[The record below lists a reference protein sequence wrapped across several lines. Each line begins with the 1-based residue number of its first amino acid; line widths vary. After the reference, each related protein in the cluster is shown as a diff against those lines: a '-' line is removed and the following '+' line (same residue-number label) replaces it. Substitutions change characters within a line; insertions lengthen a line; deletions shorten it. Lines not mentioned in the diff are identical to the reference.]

1 MRRGI
6 PSMRATAILPALLLA
21 TLCAAPTARAQG
33 TAVVEGYVRDGR
45 GNPLPH
51 HTVVLKADGGM
62 QVDRTITDREGHYKF
77 FQIGAGT
84 FHVTVELKPP
94 QMADSVRIEIL
105 TGERDAHRRA
115 DIVVDAPV
123 QPRPASPSPEPIFL
137 QEVPPEA
144 EITYN
149 EAIQKLNASNSDEG
163 LQALERAVQLFPE
176 FFRALNRLSVEY
188 LQRGD
193 VANTKTWSTRA
204 VAVNPNSASAQFA
217 LGWTFYQEQELDD
230 AARAFRAS
238 ATLNPSASETH
249 WYLGMTA
256 LEQKQWA
263 EAERAFTDF
272 SKLYTRD
279 DRPTLHLYL
288 TSAYDH
294 LRRYD
299 AAVRSLETYLRLVP
313 ERERTAKL
321 NDLLGQLRRKRAQA
335 QSAGATA
342 NKP

>member
-6 PSMRATAILPALLLA
+6 PSMRVTAILLALFLA
-21 TLCAAPTARAQG
+21 MLCAAPLGAQG

-62 QVDRTITDREGHYKF
+62 QVDRTMTDREGHYKF

-84 FHVTVELKPP
+84 FYVTVELKPP
-94 QMADSVRIEIL
+94 QMADAMRIEIL
-105 TGERDAHRRA
+105 AGERDAHRRA
-115 DIVVDAPV
+115 DIIVDTPML
-123 QPRPASPSPEPIFL
+123 PRPASPSPEPIFL
-137 QEVPPEA
+137 QEAPPEA
-144 EITYN
+144 ESAYN
-149 EAIQKLNASNSDEG
+149 EAIQKLNAGNSDEG
-163 LQALERAVQLFPE
+163 LPALERAVQIFPAY
-176 FFRALNRLSVEY
+176 FRALNRLGVEY

-193 VANTKTWSTRA
+193 VAKTKVWSERA

-217 LGWTFYQEQELDD
+217 LGWTFYQDQKLED
-230 AARAFRAS
+230 AARALRAS

-263 EAERAFTDF
+263 EAERAFASF

-294 LRRYD
+294 LQRYD
-299 AAVRSLETYLRLVP
+299 EAVRSLETYLRLVP

-335 QSAGATA
+335 QAAGASAT
-342 NKP
+342 KP